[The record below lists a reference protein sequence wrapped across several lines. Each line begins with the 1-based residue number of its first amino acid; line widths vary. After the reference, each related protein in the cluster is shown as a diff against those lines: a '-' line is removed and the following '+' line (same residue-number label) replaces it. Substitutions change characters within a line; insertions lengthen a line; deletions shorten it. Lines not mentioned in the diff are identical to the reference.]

1 MLNRLQAINNDKT
14 KQLIT
19 QGTVLAFDFGEQ
31 RIGVAMGE
39 HILGLASPLTTI
51 DNESNEIRFAQ
62 ISALIA
68 EWQPKVLVVGLPF
81 SEDGSEHAM
90 TALAKKFA
98 RRLDGRFGIP
108 VVMIDERFSSTEASQ
123 TLKER
128 GVKGRKQKPLI
139 DQVAA
144 QHILQSYFDRVNE
157 ETRSHANS

>member
-14 KQLIT
+14 KQLVT

-39 HILGLASPLTTI
+39 HMLGVANPLTTI

-62 ISALIA
+62 INTLIT
-68 EWQPKVLVVGLPF
+68 EWQPKVLVVGLPL
-81 SEDGSEHAM
+81 SEEGSEHEM

-108 VVMIDERFSSTEASQ
+108 VVMIDERFSSAEASQ
-123 TLKER
+123 TLKAM

-144 QHILQSYFDRVNE
+144 QHILQSYFDSVNE
-157 ETRSHANS
+157 ETRIHANP